1 MATGARREFLISKG
15 WIQAAVLVVL
25 VGFFVLGLLA
35 YRTYQAQP
43 PVPGRVVGANGDV
56 LFTGEDISRGQQ
68 VFLHNG
74 LMEYGSVFGHGA
86 YLGPDYT
93 ADYLRRSSDLVRAS
107 FGGADSDRAVRRT
120 IEELRANRYD
130 EGSDTLTFTAAQAVA
145 FRRLVRHYSDFFS
158 EPTTRHGLRPDAIT
172 DPTELRQ
179 LTAFFAWTAW
189 AAAANRPGHDYS
201 YTNNWPP
208 EPRVDNKPTANVIVW
223 SVLSLIALLG
233 GIGILF
239 GAFGR
244 WGRNLGWQGREQAT
258 LSFRAPGDVALTPA
272 QRATAW
278 FFFVMAALFVLQ
290 TMFGAASQHYRA
302 DIASFFGIDLAQVFP
317 YNLMRT
323 WHVQL
328 AIFWVAT
335 SFVAAGIFLAPM
347 IARREPRHQGKLAFA
362 LLGAL
367 AVVVF
372 GTLIGS
378 FLGVHGVLEDKASN
392 WFGLQGFEYLDLA
405 RLWQVLLSIGLFVW
419 VVMLWRVL
427 RRRLA
432 GEHPGNMPWLFFLA
446 ACAIPAFYAV
456 GLIARTGDNF
466 TTTEFWRFW
475 VVHLW
480 VEDFLELFTTAMVAY
495 MFVLLGVV
503 RERVALTV
511 IFLDIILYSFG
522 GVIGTMHHLYFS
534 GEPAEHMALGAFFSA
549 AEVIPLTFLTVEA
562 WSFLQLGAAQESRS
576 QAPFPHRWAVMFLV
590 AVGFWNFL
598 GAGIFG
604 FLINLPI
611 VSYYEIGTALTANH
625 GHAAMM
631 GVYGML
637 ALGLA
642 MFCLRYLIPADKWPE
657 KWARICFWGTNIGL
671 AWMCFAT
678 LLPLGILQ
686 LYESVDSGY
695 WEARELE
702 FLTNDTNTL
711 IEWLR
716 LPGDIVFIGAGA
728 IPALYIAYLGIRH
741 TVKRVT
747 LDDPGDEILFTE
759 IHTTDADAAA
769 EGEAAAARLT

>member
-1 MATGARREFLISKG
+1 ME
-15 WIQAAVLVVL
+15 
-25 VGFFVLGLLA
+25 
-35 YRTYQAQP
+35 QP
-43 PVPGRVVGANGDV
+43 PVPGRVVGPSGAL
-56 LFTGEDISRGQQ
+56 LFSGSDISEGQQ

-107 FGGADSDRAVRRT
+107 FGGADSDRAVQRT
-120 IEELRANRYD
+120 IEEMRANRYD
-130 EGSDTLTFTAAQAVA
+130 EGADTLTFTARQAAA
-145 FRRLVRHYSDFFS
+145 FRRLVGYYSDFFS
-158 EPTTRHGLRPDAIT
+158 DPTTRHGLRPDAIT
-172 DPTELRQ
+172 DRTELRQ

-189 AAAANRPGHDYS
+189 AAAANRPGHEYS

-233 GIGILF
+233 GIGLLF

-244 WGRNLGWQGREQAT
+244 WGRNLGWHGREQAT
-258 LSFRAPGDVALTPA
+258 LSFRSPGDVALTPA

-290 TMFGAASQHYRA
+290 TFFGAASQHYRA

-378 FLGVHGVLEDKASN
+378 FLGIHGVLEDTASN

-405 RLWQVLLSIGLFVW
+405 RVWQILLSIGLVLW
-419 VVMLWRVL
+419 VLMLWRVL

-503 RERVALTV
+503 REKVALTV
-511 IFLDIILYSFG
+511 IFLDIILYSVG

-576 QAPFPHRWAVMFLV
+576 QTPFPHRWAVMFLV

-657 KWARICFWGTNIGL
+657 SWARISFWGANIGL

-716 LPGDIVFIGAGA
+716 LPGDVVFIGAGA
-728 IPALYIAYLGIRH
+728 LPALYIAYLGIRH
-741 TVKRVT
+741 TVKPVT
-747 LDDPGDEILFTE
+747 LDEPGDEILFTE
-759 IHTTDADAAA
+759 LHQPAGDGTDF
-769 EGEAAAARLT
+769 EEASAARLT